1 MYFKEKKM
9 RGKMKL
15 VIPICL
21 LLLSCAKDNIL
32 PPDWADETN
41 PVYWKGNILF
51 GKQIVAYGDA
61 IKLSRKDNT
70 AKDAAEELAR
80 KKALIKISK
89 KISTDANRELRKIVK
104 DNKGSSSNI
113 VGNILSSIENKIK
126 NSLIKESSKIK
137 PKYKYIEEYHH
148 MFVQVPIQKKVV
160 INFIDEICREVFIT
174 EVLSDKDLI
183 GKICIEGKE
192 ETHCVE
198 NNTTLEQAMLIVQK
212 TLKNIDGNNTK
223 RNSTLDGDWD

>member
-1 MYFKEKKM
+1 MREKM
-9 RGKMKL
+9 TL

-32 PPDWADETN
+32 PPDWADDTN
-41 PVYWKGNILF
+41 PVYWKDNILF

-61 IKLSRKDNT
+61 IKLSRKDNN
-70 AKDAAEELAR
+70 AKDDAEKLAI

-89 KISTDANRELRKIVK
+89 KISTDANRELQKIVK

-126 NSLIKESSKIK
+126 NSLIRGELKTKHQ
-137 PKYKYIEEYHH
+137 YIEKYHH

-198 NNTTLEQAMLIVQK
+198 NNTKLEQAMLIVQK

>member
-1 MYFKEKKM
+1 M
-9 RGKMKL
+9 REKMKL

-61 IKLSRKDNT
+61 IKLSRKDNN
-70 AKDAAEELAR
+70 ANKDAAEELA
-80 KKALIKISK
+80 KNKALIKISK

-126 NSLIKESSKIK
+126 NSLIKGKLK
-137 PKYKYIEEYHH
+137 TKHQYIEKYHH

-192 ETHCVE
+192 KTYCVE
-198 NNTTLEQAMLIVQK
+198 NNTKLEQAMLIVQK
-212 TLKNIDGNNTK
+212 ALKNIDGNNTK

>member
-1 MYFKEKKM
+1 M
-9 RGKMKL
+9 REKMKL

-21 LLLSCAKDNIL
+21 LLLSCAKENIL
-32 PPDWADETN
+32 PPDWADDTN
-41 PVYWKGNILF
+41 PVYWEGNILF

-61 IKLSRKDNT
+61 IKLSRKDNN
-70 AKDAAEELAR
+70 AKDDAEKLAI

-113 VGNILSSIENKIK
+113 VDNILSSIENKIK
-126 NSLIKESSKIK
+126 NSLIKGELKTK
-137 PKYKYIEEYHH
+137 HQYIEKYHH

-198 NNTTLEQAMLIVQK
+198 NNTKLEQAMLIVQK
-212 TLKNIDGNNTK
+212 ALKNIDGNNTK

>member
-1 MYFKEKKM
+1 M
-9 RGKMKL
+9 REKMKL

-41 PVYWKGNILF
+41 PVYWENNILF

-61 IKLSRKDNT
+61 IKLSRKDNN
-70 AKDAAEELAR
+70 AKDDAEKLAR

-126 NSLIKESSKIK
+126 NSLIGERSKIK
-137 PKYKYIEEYHH
+137 HQYIEKYHH

-198 NNTTLEQAMLIVQK
+198 NNIKLEQAMLIVQK
-212 TLKNIDGNNTK
+212 ALKNIDGNNTK
-223 RNSTLDGDWD
+223 RNSTRDGDWD

>member
-1 MYFKEKKM
+1 M
-9 RGKMKL
+9 REKMKL

-21 LLLSCAKDNIL
+21 LLLSCAKDNLL

-61 IKLSRKDNT
+61 IKLSRKDNN
-70 AKDAAEELAR
+70 AKDAAEELA
-80 KKALIKISK
+80 KNKALIKISK
-89 KISTDANRELRKIVK
+89 KISADANRELQKIVK
-104 DNKGSSSNI
+104 DVDGSTSNF
-113 VGNILSSIENKIK
+113 VDNILSSIENKIK
-126 NSLIKESSKIK
+126 NSLIKGKLK
-137 PKYKYIEEYHH
+137 TKHQYIEKYHH

-192 ETHCVE
+192 ETYCVE
-198 NNTTLEQAMLIVQK
+198 NNTKLEQAMLIVQK
-212 TLKNIDGNNTK
+212 ALKNIDGNNTK
-223 RNSTLDGDWD
+223 RNLTLDGDWD

>member
-1 MYFKEKKM
+1 M
-9 RGKMKL
+9 REKMKL

-21 LLLSCAKDNIL
+21 LLLSCAKDNLL

-41 PVYWKGNILF
+41 PVYWEGNILF

-61 IKLSRKDNT
+61 IKLSRKDNN
-70 AKDAAEELAR
+70 AKDDAEKLAI

-89 KISTDANRELRKIVK
+89 KISTDANRELQKIVK
-104 DNKGSSSNI
+104 DDRGSASNI
-113 VGNILSSIENKIK
+113 VGNILFSIENKIK
-126 NSLIKESSKIK
+126 NSLIKGKLK
-137 PKYKYIEEYHH
+137 TKHQYIEKYHH

-183 GKICIEGKE
+183 GKICIEGTE

-198 NNTTLEQAMLIVQK
+198 NNTKLEQAMLIVQK
-212 TLKNIDGNNTK
+212 ALKNIDGNNTK